1 MPPSA
6 YSFGNVSDT
15 EKELQELKALVAGLT
30 QRVFRLEQ
38 AAGLRARPAPAP
50 AAVVAE
56 LPPTGRVGG
65 HVHPPDSALPVAP
78 AVSGSQPFV
87 RAETQPAQLGTSD
100 LETQI
105 GSHWLNRIGIAAVL
119 VGASFFLKHAFEN
132 NWIGPAGRVA
142 IGLAAGTGI
151 VVWSERFRSRGYTF
165 FSLSLKG
172 VGVGI
177 LYLSLWAAF
186 HLYQII
192 PGSVAFLAMLLI
204 TAATAVLALRQNAQ
218 VLAVLALVGGFVTP
232 VLLSTG
238 QNKQIELFCYVLL
251 LDIATLVFVALRGWF
266 RLLGLSYAA
275 TFLLYVGWYEAYY
288 DPSQLG
294 ATLAF
299 ATLFFGL
306 FAAAALLV
314 SRSRSNLDADST
326 EGSTVVALVTALNPA
341 FYFMEVYGLLR
352 RNHWDLMP
360 WVALAI
366 AAVYLLLSRLLR
378 TSTSDRD
385 RLLVY
390 WLHLALAFGFVTIA
404 IPLKLETHWITIGW
418 LVESAVLL
426 WISRRAQS
434 DWLKTMAA
442 GAFVLGI
449 GRLLLIDNFDPAWL
463 VFNARM
469 ATFGIAI
476 AILAAIIA
484 LQKPAVDDTG
494 APNRIV
500 QLCSVA
506 INLLALHA
514 LNQEVSDF
522 FARERG
528 MISSSEL
535 ISSNV
540 ARDFSYSALWM
551 IYGAVLMTVGFWKR
565 SQFLRWQALIL
576 IAITTIKVFLYDVSQ
591 LNRGYRATSFV
602 ALGVVLLA
610 ISFVYQRNW
619 LKLSGEDR

>member
-1 MPPSA
+1 M
-6 YSFGNVSDT
+6 SDT
-15 EKELQELKALVAGLT
+15 EKELRELKALVAGLT
-30 QRVFRLEQ
+30 RRIFRLEQ
-38 AAGLRARPAPAP
+38 AAGLHAPPAPEP
-50 AAVVAE
+50 GAVHTE
-56 LPPTGRVGG
+56 SPPTGRVGG
-65 HVHPPDSALPVAP
+65 HVHPPDSTLS
-78 AVSGSQPFV
+78 VSPSASESQPFP
-87 RAETQPAQLGTSD
+87 RAKTRPAQPGTSD

-142 IGLAAGTGI
+142 IGLLAGTGI
-151 VVWSERFRSRGYTF
+151 VVWSERFRSRGYSL
-165 FSLSLKG
+165 FSHSLKG

-204 TAATAVLALRQNAQ
+204 TAATAVLALRQNTE

-238 QNKQIELFCYVLL
+238 QNKQVELFCYVLL
-251 LDIATLVFVALRGWF
+251 LDIATLVFVALRGWV
-266 RLLGLSYAA
+266 RLLALSYAG
-275 TFLLYVGWYEAYY
+275 TFLLYVGWYDQYY

-294 ATLAF
+294 VTFAF
-299 ATLFFGL
+299 ATLFFGV
-306 FAAAALLV
+306 FAVAALLV
-314 SRSRSNLDADST
+314 SRSRNNLNADST
-326 EGSTVVALVTALNPA
+326 REGAPVVVLVTAVNA
-341 FYFMEVYGLLR
+341 VVYFLEVYGLLNR
-352 RNHWDLMP
+352 DHYALLP
-360 WVALAI
+360 WIALAI
-366 AAVYLLLSRLLR
+366 AAAYLLLSRQLK
-378 TSTSDRD
+378 TSTSDRN

-390 WLHLALAFGFVTIA
+390 WLHVALAFGFVTIA

-418 LVESAVLL
+418 LVESALLL

-434 DWLKTMAA
+434 IWLKNMAA
-442 GAFVLGI
+442 GAFVLGV
-449 GRLLLIDNFDPAWL
+449 GRLLLIDNFNPEWL

-484 LQKPAVDDTG
+484 LQKSATDHTAGPSRV
-494 APNRIV
+494 V
-500 QLCSVA
+500 LLCSVA

-514 LNQEVSDF
+514 LNQEVSAF
-522 FARERG
+522 FTQEREV
-528 MISSSEL
+528 ISSDVISSNV

-551 IYGAVLMTVGFWKR
+551 IYGAALMAVGFWKR
-565 SQFLRWQALIL
+565 SPVLRWQALIL

-591 LNRGYRATSFV
+591 LSRGYRASSFV

-619 LKLSGEDR
+619 LKLSGEDRQ

>member
-1 MPPSA
+1 
-6 YSFGNVSDT
+6 VSDT
-15 EKELQELKALVAGLT
+15 EKELQELKVLVAELT
-30 QRVFRLEQ
+30 QRIFRLEQ
-38 AAGLRARPAPAP
+38 AAGLHARPVPEP
-50 AAVVAE
+50 GAVHTE
-56 LPPTGRVGG
+56 SPSTGRVGG
-65 HVHPPDSALPVAP
+65 HVHPPDSAL
-78 AVSGSQPFV
+78 AVSPATSESQPFPS
-87 RAETQPAQLGTSD
+87 AKTGPARLGTSD

-105 GSHWLNRIGIAAVL
+105 GSHWLNRVGIAAVL
-119 VGASFFLKHAFEN
+119 VGASFFLKHAFDN

-142 IGLAAGTGI
+142 IGLLAGTGI
-151 VVWSERFRSRGYTF
+151 VVWSERFRSRGYSI
-165 FSLSLKG
+165 FSHSLKG

-204 TAATAVLALRQNAQ
+204 TAATAVLALRQNAE

-251 LDIATLVFVALRGWF
+251 LDIVTLVFVALRGWF
-266 RLLGLSYAA
+266 RLLALSYVG
-275 TFLLYVGWYEAYY
+275 TFVLYVGWYDVYY
-288 DPSQLG
+288 DSSQLG
-294 ATLAF
+294 VTFAF
-299 ATLFFGL
+299 ATLFFGV
-306 FAAAALLV
+306 FAVAAPLV
-314 SRSRSNLDADST
+314 SRSRNNLNADST
-326 EGSTVVALVTALNPA
+326 RGGAPVVVLVTAVNA
-341 FYFMEVYGLLR
+341 VVYFLEVYALLNR
-352 RNHWDLMP
+352 DHYALLP
-360 WVALAI
+360 WIALAI
-366 AAVYLLLSRLLR
+366 AAVYLLLSRQLR

-390 WLHLALAFGFVTIA
+390 WLHVALAVGFVTIA

-434 DWLKTMAA
+434 DWLKGLAV
-442 GAFVLGI
+442 GAFVLGL
-449 GRLLLIDNFDPAWL
+449 GRLLLIDNFHTTRL
-463 VFNARM
+463 LLNARI

-484 LQKPAVDDTG
+484 LQKPGDDRTG
-494 APNRIV
+494 GPSRIV

-522 FARERG
+522 FTRER
-528 MISSSEL
+528 EL
-535 ISSNV
+535 TSSNA

-565 SQFLRWQALIL
+565 SPVLRWQALIL
-576 IAITTIKVFLYDVSQ
+576 IAVTTIKVFLYDVSQ
-591 LNRGYRATSFV
+591 LSRGYRASSFV

-619 LKLSGEDR
+619 LKLSGEDRR